1 MSQRVVINGKGQIRC
16 RMDEGSNSMLW
27 IYNRNGQPLG
37 YYHQV
42 NKKTYSVG
50 GTYIGPGDQRM
61 TLVEE

>member
-1 MSQRVVINGKGQIRC
+1 
-16 RMDEGSNSMLW
+16 MDEGSNSMLW